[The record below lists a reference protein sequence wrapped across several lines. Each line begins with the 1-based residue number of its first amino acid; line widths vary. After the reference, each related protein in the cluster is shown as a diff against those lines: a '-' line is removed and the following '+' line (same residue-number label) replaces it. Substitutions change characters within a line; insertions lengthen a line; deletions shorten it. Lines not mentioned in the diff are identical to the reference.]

1 MSLITNS
8 QLLEE
13 IKKLRN
19 FVEASEVRILM
30 EIKTKLTEKIITLEK
45 ENSILQ
51 EKVEILERQNKR
63 NNIIIF
69 GIKSSVP
76 DILTRNIC
84 DKLNNLLNLK
94 LTVDQINN
102 IYCLGNVPQ
111 VPVKVE
117 FISTN
122 TKLQVLKNCSN
133 LKGTNIIISHD
144 LTTSQRETNN
154 ILRRHLKRVKSSA
167 NRCYIKD
174 DKLLIDNEILSA
186 EEVLAYEAAE
196 VGGNTILYTN
206 SAPGTPSVDI
216 VENPPAPNLEKLK
229 KGENSEVQTKQPS
242 NSTPKAELQKNNSVK
257 PRTRFGST
265 NNNKTFF
272 LSLSLKT

>member
-30 EIKTKLTEKIITLEK
+30 QIETKLTEKIITLEK

-76 DILTRNIC
+76 DISTRNIC

-102 IYCLGNVPQ
+102 IYCLGNSPQ
-111 VPVKVE
+111 APVKVE

-167 NRCYIKD
+167 NRCYIKG

-186 EEVLAYEAAE
+186 EDVLAYEAAE
-196 VGGNTILYTN
+196 VGGNNIVYTN

-216 VENPPAPNLEKLK
+216 VENPPATNLEKLK
-229 KGENSEVQTKQPS
+229 KGENSKVQTKQPS
-242 NSTPKAELQKNNSVK
+242 DSTPKAELQKNNSVK

-265 NNNKTFF
+265 NNNK
-272 LSLSLKT
+272 